1 MKKKIVKKTKKP
13 RLLKSEKNNFVKSMN
28 QKIFAVTDVYFRF
41 LRETNARALKYL
53 QNREF

>member
-28 QKIFAVTDVYFRF
+28 QKIFAVTDVYFCF

>member
-28 QKIFAVTDVYFRF
+28 QKIFAVTDVYFSF

>member
-1 MKKKIVKKTKKP
+1 
-13 RLLKSEKNNFVKSMN
+13 MN
-28 QKIFAVTDVYFRF
+28 QKIFAVTDVYFCF